1 MSYKFS
7 KEDILKQNVA
17 RYIRLVKRKVPS
29 EWHIF
34 RSVDDP
40 SEHLDTS
47 DASTYPPIIYVPGVV
62 HLPVVQLPVP
72 FIAPEAV
79 KGTYFFYLNFTSDSN
94 EEEDEENSCFTAS
107 GCNLGCE
114 HTFSSRMA
122 AKSRTNPVIVI
133 D

>member
-17 RYIRLVKRKVPS
+17 RYIRLVKRKVSS

-72 FIAPEAV
+72 FIA
-79 KGTYFFYLNFTSDSN
+79 FTSDSN

-122 AKSRTNPVIVI
+122 AKSRANPVIVI